1 MFWKR
6 KIQLVCSHCGAKIQ
20 VDSKHFQQLEQRKKD
35 DPSNPPSFEVAKLSS
50 FNADSRLTHSYSSR
64 ER

>member
-35 DPSNPPSFEVAKLSS
+35 DPSNPPSFECHYCHMGQMSLLNTLVSQ
-50 FNADSRLTHSYSSR
+50 
-64 ER
+64 